1 MATHAVLGKKP
12 DFFDLENMVFI
23 QKKLTELFKSEFKQ
37 NIVFD
42 PASIVSAMYVVY
54 YERIEAV
61 PRMNYRVVMYLM
73 AHFRNQQTENNKY
86 LMFAESYSKSQQ
98 LFEPYGNKGV
108 DLAMT
113 RGVNRLGRRKVGST
127 TNFVFL

>member
-1 MATHAVLGKKP
+1 
-12 DFFDLENMVFI
+12 MVFI
-23 QKKLTELFKSEFKQ
+23 QKKLTDLFKAEFKQ
-37 NIVFD
+37 NIIFD
-42 PASIVSAMYVVY
+42 PASITSAMYVVY
-54 YERIEAV
+54 YERIESV

-98 LFEPYGNKGV
+98 LFEPYGNKGA